1 MFTCKL
7 WLRYSRERALQ
18 SLPDPSR
25 CSGRSGSLVVGRG
38 RGGRGGRKRGHDA
51 KVAVDAALLR
61 LRVVGVRV
69 GERQHPF
76 GDLYAPLQL
85 P

>member
-1 MFTCKL
+1 M
-7 WLRYSRERALQ
+7 
-18 SLPDPSR
+18 
-25 CSGRSGSLVVGRG
+25 VGRG
-38 RGGRGGRKRGHDA
+38 RGGRGGREGAHDA
-51 KVAVDAALLR
+51 KVAVNAALLR

-76 GDLYAPLQL
+76 GDLYAPLKL